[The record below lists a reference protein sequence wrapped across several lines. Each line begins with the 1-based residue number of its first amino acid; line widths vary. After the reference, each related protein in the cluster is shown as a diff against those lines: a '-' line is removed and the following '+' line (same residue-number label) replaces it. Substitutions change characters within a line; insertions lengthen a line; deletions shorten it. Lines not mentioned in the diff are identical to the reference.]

1 MATKSQADESF
12 LDRFSGVVSLKREA
26 YAALQRDPGATTQAL
41 IIVMFLGLANG
52 IAILTTPPEFW
63 AGDVPAEMSG
73 TFDDMTAFF
82 TFDTAERQIM
92 VLAVSVLGGVL
103 SWFIS
108 SWLLRL
114 IGNRMAA
121 PGTAPVSSE
130 EMRRLVG
137 WGYAPS
143 LASFLSPVPIVGPIL
158 AFAGAIWAFVT
169 GIMAVRTAFNV
180 GIGKAILIEI
190 LAVFV
195 IFAVV
200 MAILLLV
207 VLILVAAS

>member
-1 MATKSQADESF
+1 MKTAQDETF
-12 LDRFSGVVSLKREA
+12 LDRFSGVVSLKRET
-26 YAALQRDPGATTQAL
+26 YAALQRDPAASTQAL

-52 IAILTTPPEFW
+52 IAILTTPPDFW
-63 AGDVPAEMSG
+63 TEDVPAEMSG

-92 VLAVSVLGGVL
+92 GLAVSIIGGVL

-114 IGNRMAA
+114 IGNRLAA
-121 PGTAPVSSE
+121 PGTEPVSSE

-143 LASFLSPVPIVGPIL
+143 LASFLSPVPVVGPIL

-169 GIMAVRTAFNV
+169 GIMALRTAFNV

>member
-1 MATKSQADESF
+1 MKETVDESF
-12 LDRFSGVVSLKREA
+12 LDRFSGVISLKRETF
-26 YAALQRDPGATTQAL
+26 AALQRDPAATRQAL

-52 IAILTTPPEFW
+52 IAILTTPSDFW
-63 AGDVPAEMSG
+63 VQDVPAEMSG
-73 TFDDMTAFF
+73 VFADVSAFF
-82 TFDTAERQIM
+82 TFDTVDRQIM
-92 VLAVSVLGGVL
+92 VLVVGVIGGVL

-114 IGNRMAA
+114 IGNRLAA
-121 PGTAPVSSE
+121 PGTEPVSGE

-143 LASFLSPVPIVGPIL
+143 LASFLSPVPVVGPIL
-158 AFAGAIWAFVT
+158 AFAGAIWAFAT
-169 GIMAVRTAFNV
+169 GIMALRTAFAV

-200 MAILLLV
+200 MAILFV
-207 VLILVAAS
+207 AILILVAAA